1 VSGTVTLGDATIT
14 VAAFSGR
21 KAIIATRIVRRAMK
35 QYPEILAEM
44 AAFRAKYEAE
54 NVSQMDRAEA
64 VFRFGDRVKHL
75 SDADW
80 EKSGEKLRLGQAATT
95 NEMVAAIF
103 PMALDAAEDEVLR
116 LLALAVIPS
125 GDLKRA
131 KDSGGQAGVDEVLL
145 ARGEELLDEATDA
158 ADLVELAVVTAETLR
173 DQFAVKSDGLGP
185 RVGKLM
191 EAVGLK
197 AASPSNDPSPTPS
210 SSPTDGPSEPKLTSS
225 TGSAPVTAGL
235 PA

>member
-1 VSGTVTLGDATIT
+1 MSGTVTIGDASVT

-35 QYPEILAEM
+35 QYPEVLAEM

-54 NVSQMDRAEA
+54 NVSEMDRAEA
-64 VFRFGDRVKHL
+64 VFRFGDRVRHL
-75 SDADW
+75 SDEDW
-80 EKSGEKLRLGQAATT
+80 AKSGEKLRLGQAPST

-103 PMALDAAEDEVLR
+103 PVALDTAEDEVLR

-131 KDSGGQAGVDEVLL
+131 KESGGQDEVDKVLL

-158 ADLVELAVVTAETLR
+158 ADLLELAVVTAETLR

-185 RVGKLM
+185 RVGKLLQ
-191 EAVGLK
+191 AVGLK
-197 AASPSNDPSPTPS
+197 AASPTPDPSPTPTAT
-210 SSPTDGPSEPKLTSS
+210 PTDGSSDEKPTSS
-225 TGSAPVTAGL
+225 TGSPAATAGI